1 MGLSAMAE
9 DPYTVLGV
17 PRNASDEDIRRAYRQ
32 LAKQLHPD
40 LNPNNRASAEER
52 FKKVSAAYEII
63 GDATKR
69 KQFDRG
75 EIDATGE
82 PRRGF
87 RRPEGGAG
95 PFSGGRGGTRPGE
108 DFSFGDI
115 FSDLFGSMRGRG
127 EPGSPFGVR
136 GRDARYSL
144 EVDFLEAATGAKKR
158 VTLPDG
164 GVLDITV
171 PQGVTDGQTLRLR
184 GKGAP
189 GIRGAEPGDALVEIR
204 VRPHQYFRR
213 VDDDIVLDL
222 PITIDEAVLGA
233 KVEVPTI
240 SGRVQLTIP
249 KGTSSGR
256 IFRLKGKG
264 VHNSTTG
271 HTGDQLVNVRIVL
284 PDAADEKLEYFLSE
298 WRQKNSYDPGRP

>member
-1 MGLSAMAE
+1 MAE

-17 PRNASDEDIRRAYRQ
+17 PRNASDEDIRRTYRK

-40 LNPNNRASAEER
+40 LNPANRASAEER
-52 FKKVSAAYEII
+52 FKRVSAAYEIV
-63 GDATKR
+63 GDQAKR
-69 KQFDRG
+69 KQYDRG
-75 EIDATGE
+75 EIDAAGE

-87 RRPEGGAG
+87 RRPDGGAG
-95 PFSGGRGGTRPGE
+95 ARGGGARPGE
-108 DFSFGDI
+108 EFSFGDI

-164 GVLDITV
+164 GVLDIAV

-184 GKGAP
+184 GRGAP
-189 GIRGAEPGDALVEIR
+189 GLRGAEPGDALVEIR
-204 VRPHQYFRR
+204 VRPHEHFRR
-213 VDDDIVLDL
+213 IDDDIVLDL

-240 SGRVQLTIP
+240 SGRVQLTLP
-249 KGTSSGR
+249 KATSSGR

-264 VHNSTTG
+264 VHNTTTG
-271 HTGDQLVNVRIVL
+271 HTGDQLVTVRIVL
-284 PDAADEKLEYFLSE
+284 PETIDDKLEYFLSE
-298 WRQKNSYDPGRP
+298 WRQKNRYDPRRP

>member
-1 MGLSAMAE
+1 MAE

-17 PRNASDEDIRRAYRQ
+17 PRNASDEDIRRAYRK

-40 LNPNNRASAEER
+40 LNPGNRASAEER
-52 FKKVSAAYEII
+52 FKRVSAAYEIV
-63 GDATKR
+63 GDPNKR
-69 KQFDRG
+69 RQYDRG

-87 RRPEGGAG
+87 RRPDGAG
-95 PFSGGRGGTRPGE
+95 PFAGRGGPRPGE

-144 EVDFLEAATGAKKR
+144 EVDFLEAATGARKR

-164 GVLDITV
+164 GVLEIAV
-171 PQGVTDGQTLRLR
+171 PQGVADGQTLRLK

-189 GIRGAEPGDALVEIR
+189 GVRGAEPGDAMVEIR
-204 VRPHQYFRR
+204 VRPHPHFRR
-213 VDDDIVLDL
+213 IDDDIVLDL

-240 SGRVQLTIP
+240 TGRVQLTLP
-249 KGTSSGR
+249 KATSSGR

-264 VHNSTTG
+264 VHNTTTG
-271 HTGDQLVNVRIVL
+271 HTGDQLVTIRIVL
-284 PDAADEKLEYFLSE
+284 PQTVDDKLEYFLSE
-298 WRQKNSYDPGRP
+298 WRQKNQYDPGRP

>member
-1 MGLSAMAE
+1 MAD

-17 PRNASDEDIRRAYRQ
+17 PRNAADADIRRAYRK
-32 LAKQLHPD
+32 LAKELHPD
-40 LNPNNRASAEER
+40 LNPSNRLAAEER
-52 FKKVSAAYEII
+52 FKKISGAYGVI
-63 GDATKR
+63 GDPEKR
-69 KQFDRG
+69 RQYDRG
-75 EIDATGE
+75 EVDASGE

-87 RRPEGGAG
+87 RRPPGGGPFDARSGGAQAD
-95 PFSGGRGGTRPGE
+95 

-158 VTLPDG
+158 VTLPDS
-164 GVLDITV
+164 GVLDISV
-171 PQGVTDGQTLRLR
+171 PQGVTDRQTLRLKGR
-184 GKGAP
+184 GMP
-189 GIRGAEPGDALVEIR
+189 GRRGAEPGDALVEIR
-204 VRPHQYFRR
+204 IRPHPYFKRI
-213 VDDDIVLDL
+213 DDDIALDL

-240 SGRVQLTIP
+240 SGRVQLTLP
-249 KGTSSGR
+249 RATSSGR

-264 VHNSTTG
+264 VHNIGTG
-271 HTGDQLVNVRIVL
+271 HTGDQLVTVRIVL
-284 PDAADEKLEYFLSE
+284 PETIDEGLAYFLSE
-298 WRQKNSYDPGRP
+298 WRQRNKYDPGRP